1 MRSICPHDLLARGR
15 IRRNGPPHKP
25 LAQTAKV
32 DPQIAEIILG
42 EVRGVEARTLLDS
55 FNTIHSG
62 SLAAIHANSA
72 DEALCRFANLVMR
85 GHAQTTSSD
94 TETEIGEAVDFVARL
109 ERNRE
114 GEPFGKCCDSMV
126 MTDGQ
131 SSSGLKPYTPVNQ
144 APFRGAS
151 TMSKCQEIARRFLS
165 KSFRSEG
172 TFALLARYLQ
182 ASCILQRSSSP
193 RRRRSARQF
202 PWNQCGR

>member
-1 MRSICPHDLLARGR
+1 
-15 IRRNGPPHKP
+15 
-25 LAQTAKV
+25 V
-32 DPQIAEIILG
+32 DPQTAEIILG

-62 SLAAIHANSA
+62 SLATIHAHSA

-85 GHAQTTSSD
+85 SHAQTTFSD

-109 ERNRE
+109 ERIRE
-114 GEPFGKCCDSMV
+114 GEPFGKCCVSMV

-151 TMSKCQEIARRFLS
+151 TMSKCQEITRRFLS
-165 KSFRSEG
+165 KSFGSEG

-182 ASCILQRSSSP
+182 ASCTLQRSSSP